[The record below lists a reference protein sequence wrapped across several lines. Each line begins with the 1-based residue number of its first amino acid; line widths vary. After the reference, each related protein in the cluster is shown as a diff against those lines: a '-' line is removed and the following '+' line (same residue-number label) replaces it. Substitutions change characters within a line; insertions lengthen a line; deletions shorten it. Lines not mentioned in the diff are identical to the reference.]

1 MQTAA
6 ALTMVRDDA
15 FFLKAWLHHYGG
27 LFGRENCYVVNHGR
41 GEEVARLAEG
51 CNVIGIPGDHHKN
64 FDMKRWR
71 MLNNFVMGLRCYYTH
86 VVVGDVDEL
95 VVLDPEAGTDLKT
108 WLEGQPNDRVLTPL
122 GLEVIH
128 RIDIEPEPVAERVL
142 GPRMH
147 VRHAPHYS
155 KPCVVSAGTKIARGG
170 HFTQYDKLHTP
181 EHLYLLHLKYCDFT
195 AYAEA
200 MNRRNAVTEAIGG
213 TIKETAIGR
222 HWFAEARE
230 RTGRYSR
237 ALPGWQCRR
246 ALRWGRCASVCTAP
260 GRRAARPATGLSSG
274 LRPIRNTG
282 CPSASPGSSETARID
297 RSLLGCLVAIL
308 QIPA

>member
-222 HWFAEARE
+222 HWFAEARGEDRAVFEGFARLAMQEGFAMGPLRKRMHRTWKARGTTGYWAFE
-230 RTGRYSR
+230 RPETDTQYR
-237 ALPGWQCRR
+237 LPERF
-246 ALRWGRCASVCTAP
+246 
-260 GRRAARPATGLSSG
+260 SG
-274 LRPIRNTG
+274 L
-282 CPSASPGSSETARID
+282 
-297 RSLLGCLVAIL
+297 V
-308 QIPA
+308 